1 MERLDIDQTV
11 LWVIN
16 DLDIKP
22 SIKSAIRKPIRFH
35 DIWNIKDLCSKS
47 EEELLQI
54 LDSDDKLLEVIK
66 KYLRGYGLSL
76 GMSEKDLSDYQD
88 AEYYERHPEENTQID
103 TVPNEDAPFEALE
116 EENLVVS
123 VEDALDGSEDKE
135 LSAIM
140 QRMREEYNPIV
151 TPLDKNR
158 KKPVPLLDRSLKQK
172 IRTVFEH
179 NTRSDVK
186 KRLTD
191 YSYMRLAADDMEWAW
206 VNYFRMFYLSQPW
219 YIRLLKSK
227 TARIEMAKKD
237 ADEMRE
243 VYVQKLVSDIS
254 IGLTNKFCDSLDKD
268 WNKNWESIMKELGIE

>member
-1 MERLDIDQTV
+1 
-11 LWVIN
+11 
-16 DLDIKP
+16 
-22 SIKSAIRKPIRFH
+22 
-35 DIWNIKDLCSKS
+35 
-47 EEELLQI
+47 
-54 LDSDDKLLEVIK
+54 
-66 KYLRGYGLSL
+66 
-76 GMSEKDLSDYQD
+76 MSEKDLSDYQD
-88 AEYYERHPEENTQID
+88 AEYYETHPDENPQID

-123 VEDALDGSEDKE
+123 VEDALDGSEEKE

-206 VNYFRMFYLSQPW
+206 VNFFRMFYLSQPW
-219 YIRLLKSK
+219 YIRLLMSK

-268 WNKNWESIMKELGIE
+268 WTKNWASIMKELGIE

>member
-123 VEDALDGSEDKE
+123 VEDALDGSEEKE

-206 VNYFRMFYLSQPW
+206 VNYFRMFYL
-219 YIRLLKSK
+219 K
-227 TARIEMAKKD
+227 TEEFYSNIVGGLEN
-237 ADEMRE
+237 RE
-243 VYVQKLVSDIS
+243 AFVPYNLS
-254 IGLTNKFCDSLDKD
+254 
-268 WNKNWESIMKELGIE
+268 ESISDVLIASVSGVAVGCAGLKAYSDSVAGSMARCQP